1 MLYEAFLVALLGMAI
16 CLDRVLLQVMISRPI
31 VAAPVIGFLL
41 GDPYTGLIV
50 GTFLELFWADRLPIG
65 AYIPPNEAIVAVVM
79 TAVAVYAG
87 KQWASHRQ
95 ELIAL
100 SALLVIPMGIIGQKT
115 DTLIMKSNDWLAQR
129 ALQDAQ
135 NGKSAWISKGHILSI
150 FKVMLLYFL
159 IIFSGT
165 LLGLAVFLGLVPHI
179 QASAWQ
185 ALRILYYILPL
196 IGTAVALHVI
206 HARRGVPVFC
216 AVFLVILIIAQW
228 LQG

>member
-1 MLYEAFLVALLGMAI
+1 MGTAI
-16 CLDRVLLQVMISRPI
+16 RLDRVLLQVMISRPI

-41 GDPYTGLIV
+41 GDPYTGLVV

-65 AYIPPNEAIVAVVM
+65 AYIPPNEAIVAVIM
-79 TAVAVYAG
+79 TAVAVFAG
-87 KQWASHRQ
+87 KQWVSHHQ

-100 SALLVIPMGIIGQKT
+100 SALLIVPMGIVGQKA
-115 DTLIMKSNDWLAQR
+115 DTLIVKSNDRLAQR

-135 NGKSAWISKGHILSI
+135 NGGSSWISRGHILSI
-150 FKVMLLYFL
+150 FKVMLIYFL

-165 LLGLAVFLGLVPHI
+165 LFGLLVFFWLVPHI
-179 QASAWQ
+179 HAPVWQ

-206 HARRGVPVFC
+206 HARGGVPVFC
-216 AVFLVILIIAQW
+216 AVFLGILIIAQW